1 MHLCLSLLSNQTVN
15 LVKERT
21 LLYMLLHPQHIQQMN
36 EQTSSEENIAISK
49 FRMHIP
55 CNYPL
60 GIIYS
65 CAHVQNREYTR
76 LFAVALVCNSERGK
90 QTEVNF

>member
-1 MHLCLSLLSNQTVN
+1 MFVSPLQPDCKPCKGKDFVVYAAASPAYT
-15 LVKERT
+15 T
-21 LLYMLLHPQHIQQMN
+21 MD